1 MAHSRS
7 LVTSFFLLCVLPAL
21 ACNPKDEGAA
31 SDSATDTTGA
41 PDTTTTGDTAPTAT
55 TPTTPTTGDT
65 GTSGDD
71 TEGLSSGETDP
82 TATSD
87 RPTTSAGTL
96 TTEATDTTATDTDT
110 PDTDTGADACPEP
123 DPSLAGVS
131 VSPWETAPS
140 ADCSVMSASN
150 AGGKVSLDLL
160 CKMQEVAVD
169 LTVPMDFKVDLEGL
183 TEVKLFVANDVL
195 FEGISFV
202 IHDLATGD
210 LVLAAHQMNGLLNYP
225 QLAPLS
231 LAVSASCGDSPCTDT
246 SEITFSHADGPSL
259 ALFPGSRGTLS
270 SGGRDHDIILR
281 SAWEDLCREHVGA
294 FTWIV
299 GASASK

>member
-7 LVTSFFLLCVLPAL
+7 LVTSFFLLCVVPAL

-31 SDSATDTTGA
+31 SDSATDTTGT
-41 PDTTTTGDTAPTAT
+41 PDTTTTGDTAPTAS
-55 TPTTPTTGDT
+55 TPTTGDT

-71 TEGLSSGETDP
+71 TEGLSSGDTDP
-82 TATSD
+82 TATSE
-87 RPTTSAGTL
+87 RPTTSAGSFT
-96 TTEATDTTATDTDT
+96 TDTTDTTDTNT
-110 PDTDTGADACPEP
+110 PETDTGADACPEP

-131 VSPWETAPS
+131 VSPWESAPS

-183 TEVKLFVANDVL
+183 TDVKLFVANDVL

-231 LAVSASCGDSPCTDT
+231 LAVTASCGDSPCTDT

-299 GASASK
+299 GASASR

>member
-7 LVTSFFLLCVLPAL
+7 LVTSFFLLCVVPAL

-31 SDSATDTTGA
+31 SDSATDTTGT
-41 PDTTTTGDTAPTAT
+41 PDTTTTGDTAPTAS
-55 TPTTPTTGDT
+55 TPTTGDT

-71 TEGLSSGETDP
+71 TEGLSSGDTDP
-82 TATSD
+82 TATSE
-87 RPTTSAGTL
+87 RPTTSAGSFT
-96 TTEATDTTATDTDT
+96 TDTTDTTDTNT
-110 PDTDTGADACPEP
+110 PETDTGADACPEP

-131 VSPWETAPS
+131 VSPWESAPS
-140 ADCSVMSASN
+140 ADCSVLSASHED
-150 AGGKVSLDLL
+150 GKVSLDLL

-183 TEVKLFVANDVL
+183 TDVKLFVANDVL

-231 LAVSASCGDSPCTDT
+231 LAVTASCGDSPCTDT

>member
-7 LVTSFFLLCVLPAL
+7 LVTSFFLLCVVPAL

-31 SDSATDTTGA
+31 SDSATDTTGT
-41 PDTTTTGDTAPTAT
+41 PDTTTTGDTAPTAS
-55 TPTTPTTGDT
+55 TPTTGDT

-71 TEGLSSGETDP
+71 TEGLSSGDTDP
-82 TATSD
+82 TATSE
-87 RPTTSAGTL
+87 RPTTSAGSFT
-96 TTEATDTTATDTDT
+96 TDTTDTTDTNT
-110 PDTDTGADACPEP
+110 PETDTGADACPEP

-131 VSPWETAPS
+131 VSPWESAPS

-183 TEVKLFVANDVL
+183 TDVKLFVANDVL

-231 LAVSASCGDSPCTDT
+231 LAVTASCGDSPCTDT

>member
-7 LVTSFFLLCVLPAL
+7 LVTSFFLLCVVPAL
-21 ACNPKDEGAA
+21 ACSPKDEGAA
-31 SDSATDTTGA
+31 SDSATDTTGT
-41 PDTTTTGDTAPTAT
+41 PNTTTTGDTAPT
-55 TPTTPTTGDT
+55 GDT
-65 GTSGDD
+65 GTSGDG
-71 TEGLSSGETDP
+71 TEGLSSGD

-87 RPTTSAGTL
+87 RPTTSAGSFT
-96 TTEATDTTATDTDT
+96 TDTTSAGSFTTDTTDTTDTDT
-110 PDTDTGADACPEP
+110 PNTDTGADACPEP

-131 VSPWETAPS
+131 VSPWESAPS

-183 TEVKLFVANDVL
+183 TDVKLFVANDVL

-231 LAVSASCGDSPCTDT
+231 LAVTASCGDSPCTDT

-299 GASASK
+299 GASASR